1 MAGSKIS
8 STAAQVKGIIDFI
21 EHGGGVIDA
30 QRRLIALESEIVT
43 LEQRYLTLEQRAL
56 ALTKENDELK
66 ERVSEME
73 QLEVERDGYDDYR
86 LPSGLG
92 SWPLAGP
99 ESRSLA
105 SPACTCV
112 AAALHDASTKYCSRS
127 TMGAPLSV
135 MSAAP
140 SSRWAR
146 GIATSWISTAGTD
159 FLGGLKTVKRT
170 VIAKMA
176 FINTLAIAIN
186 Y

>member
-86 LPSGLG
+86 LPSGAWVMAARRPGEQELG
-92 SWPLAGP
+92 EPGMYLCRRCFTRRKYEVLQPVNHG
-99 ESRSLA
+99 RSLE
-105 SPACTCV
+105 CHEC
-112 AAALHDASTKYCSRS
+112 RS
-127 TMGAPLSV
+127 VIEMGPRHSNELDIN
-135 MSAAP
+135 
-140 SSRWAR
+140 RW
-146 GIATSWISTAGTD
+146 D
-159 FLGGLKTVKRT
+159 
-170 VIAKMA
+170 
-176 FINTLAIAIN
+176 
-186 Y
+186 